1 MACLKIHWY
10 KFDKLSKQKNWLK
23 SRFFCFFIG
32 KMSATIDRSS
42 WPHGPSRRGFLLC
55 QNSKQTHKQGRS
67 RTGNYQFNYPTLIS
81 WIFLNILFMIAAT
94 QTYCDRN
101 RRRFKKITTQG
112 SPGYFKVSRIVTN
125 FTNFEKNIFY
135 PFLKISE
142 SNSNSFFKFPL

>member
-1 MACLKIHWY
+1 MACLKALESNLSSAVACLKIHWY

-67 RTGNYQFNYPTLIS
+67 RTGNYQFIYPTLIS
-81 WIFLNILFMIAAT
+81 WILLTFYLWLQQPKRTVTGTDADLRKLPLKEARAILRLVDLT
-94 QTYCDRN
+94 
-101 RRRFKKITTQG
+101 
-112 SPGYFKVSRIVTN
+112 
-125 FTNFEKNIFY
+125 
-135 PFLKISE
+135 
-142 SNSNSFFKFPL
+142 